1 MYLKTII
8 FCALVTLTPSLLLA
22 QEPEIEPTHFQQ
34 MFTVPAPDILVPTV
48 IEVPLPELLG
58 LRTQFLVVE
67 KSTDTY
73 LASSFQREFATQP
86 VTTSIQVNG
95 IPRSSLV
102 DDNHKTSETFPV
114 PETSTG
120 FVEFFIEGTQAFSA
134 SSLVI
139 DLAPNVSL
147 PVSIQVKADVDG
159 EEQTVLAKITPRS
172 THVRFPQVTAKNW
185 YVAMEYAQPLRI
197 NELRFVQNDVQ
208 TDSYN
213 RLRFLAQPDTEYQ
226 VYLDPELYVSI
237 ATTEAGN
244 LTTDQDVLV
253 LDEIPQLQQNPAFTF
268 ADSDADTVAD
278 QVDNCVSIA
287 NPEQIDIN
295 QNGRGDMCDDF
306 DKDGVINVLDNC
318 QNTPNRNQADEDGD
332 KIGDVC
338 DQEESRVTEKY
349 TWIPWVAMASAI
361 LVFVGLFWIMMRRM
375 RGETPNRPEKEPL
388 KKPMSDKNQR

>member
-1 MYLKTII
+1 
-8 FCALVTLTPSLLLA
+8 
-22 QEPEIEPTHFQQ
+22 
-34 MFTVPAPDILVPTV
+34 
-48 IEVPLPELLG
+48 
-58 LRTQFLVVE
+58 
-67 KSTDTY
+67 
-73 LASSFQREFATQP
+73 
-86 VTTSIQVNG
+86 
-95 IPRSSLV
+95 
-102 DDNHKTSETFPV
+102 
-114 PETSTG
+114 
-120 FVEFFIEGTQAFSA
+120 
-134 SSLVI
+134 
-139 DLAPNVSL
+139 
-147 PVSIQVKADVDG
+147 
-159 EEQTVLAKITPRS
+159 
-172 THVRFPQVTAKNW
+172 
-185 YVAMEYAQPLRI
+185 
-197 NELRFVQNDVQ
+197 
-208 TDSYN
+208 
-213 RLRFLAQPDTEYQ
+213 